1 MYLSRPISDQTKV
14 LIYLTNIKF
23 IDEKKK
29 YLFNKHL
36 FLIILLYLCALKV
49 QKVFHLQGLL
59 TLSKNALFIFVAQAC
74 LALDL

>member
-49 QKVFHLQGLL
+49 QEEFHL
-59 TLSKNALFIFVAQAC
+59 
-74 LALDL
+74 